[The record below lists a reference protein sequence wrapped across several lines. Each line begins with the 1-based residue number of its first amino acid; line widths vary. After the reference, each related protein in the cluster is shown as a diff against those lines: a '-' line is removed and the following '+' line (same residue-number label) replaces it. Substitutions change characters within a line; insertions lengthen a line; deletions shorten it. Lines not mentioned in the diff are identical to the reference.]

1 MVLSI
6 VSIFYVTLFQCV
18 CYLNF
23 SMEIPRKRL
32 KLTSLCITLNI
43 SGEMLPTYKCCCKSK
58 MFFFRKPLL
67 TLFLNQTL
75 KEWIDS
81 KSHNIWEKKK
91 NKNRTYVSK
100 LPFKA
105 DHTDPENMSHKE
117 AACLSLEGLPF
128 CSTQGPAELHIWYLT
143 LEALSSSWKYNIHR
157 IDTGICE
164 K

>member
-81 KSHNIWEKKK
+81 KSHNIWDKKK
-91 NKNRTYVSK
+91 KTKTEPMYLNFLSRQITQTQRIC
-100 LPFKA
+100 LTRRQP
-105 DHTDPENMSHKE
+105 
-117 AACLSLEGLPF
+117 ACLLRVYLSVAHKALLNCTYG
-128 CSTQGPAELHIWYLT
+128 IWHLRHYLLVENT
-143 LEALSSSWKYNIHR
+143 TYIE
-157 IDTGICE
+157 
-164 K
+164 